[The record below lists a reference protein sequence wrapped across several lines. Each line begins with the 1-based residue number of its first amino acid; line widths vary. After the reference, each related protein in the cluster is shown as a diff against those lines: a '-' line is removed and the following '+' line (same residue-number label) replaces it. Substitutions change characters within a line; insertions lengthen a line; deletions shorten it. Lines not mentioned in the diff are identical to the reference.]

1 MNQQRVNAT
10 INVGERVFKNQ
21 DLPHF
26 PRGLVLHRIF
36 HAQSNPFQNESFM
49 CYTLQTTMWR
59 LGELTLK
66 YMADTLILSQG
77 DVHSLL
83 TIEECMTA
91 VEDAFRML
99 GEGKAQPPKVLG
111 LHVQEGGLHIK
122 AGLMQLNRNYIV
134 AKLNSNFPANPA
146 RHRLPTIQGVVTV
159 FDADN
164 GELLALMDSIEIT
177 IIRTGAATGVAAK
190 YLARQ
195 NAESITICGCG
206 NQGMISLQ
214 AILSVR
220 NLRRV
225 FLYDTNARQVQIL
238 SDEVSRLYPQL
249 EIIHADNLRSAV
261 KKSDIVVTCTPS
273 PSPLIDLDDV
283 STGAFIAAVGADSEH
298 KNEIH
303 PRLVAASKVVT
314 DLTVQSAAIGD
325 LHHAIKEAFVALSHV
340 HAELG
345 EVVAGQRPGRTDDEE
360 VIVFDSTGTAL
371 QDVAAASIVYERAL
385 AKKFGTSFNL
395 VSQA

>member
-1 MNQQRVNAT
+1 M
-10 INVGERVFKNQ
+10 
-21 DLPHF
+21 
-26 PRGLVLHRIF
+26 
-36 HAQSNPFQNESFM
+36 S
-49 CYTLQTTMWR
+49 YTLETTMWR
-59 LGELTLK
+59 LGELTEAL
-66 YMADTLILSQG
+66 MGNTLILSQV

-91 VEDAFRML
+91 VENAFRTL
-99 GEGKAQPPKVLG
+99 AEGKTQPPKVLG

-122 AGLMQLNRNYIV
+122 AGVMQLNRYYIV

-146 RHRLPTIQGVVTV
+146 RHHLPTIQGVVTV

-164 GELLALMDSIEIT
+164 GELLALMDSIAIT

-190 YLARQ
+190 HLART

-206 NQGMISLQ
+206 NQGLISLQ

-220 NLRRV
+220 KLIRV
-225 FLYDTNARQVQIL
+225 FLYDTNARQMQAL
-238 SDEVSRLYPQL
+238 SDEVSSLYPQL
-249 EIIHADNLRSAV
+249 EIIQADTLRSAV

-273 PSPLIDLDDV
+273 TLPLIDLEDV
-283 STGAFIAAVGADSEH
+283 SPGTFIAAVGADSEH

-325 LHHAIKEAFVALSHV
+325 LHHAIKKGFVALSHV

-345 EVVAGQRPGRTDDEE
+345 EVVAGKKPGRTNDEE
-360 VIVFDSTGTAL
+360 VIIFDSTGTAL